1 MTVTPGRAPSSG
13 SATAAPVRPSDA
25 SSGPSAASAG
35 GPELYTRQSSGLVR
49 SISLSSSIYMNL
61 TTIGLIFAILVIT
74 ATPTGFPHSDPVL
87 MAVLTTVVC
96 LGPALLYGVW
106 TAIAPRSGAD
116 YVWNSRA
123 FHPWVGFAA
132 NFAAVSWFILGNGF
146 LAWDVAT
153 DGLPTAFYM
162 IGHAFHSSTIIGWG
176 TTVSGKNW
184 AFAIGILVLVLSAV
198 ACGLGMRRT
207 VRLMVIL
214 LGLTVAGVVLSLF
227 ILLFNSHS
235 DFVHAVARNGGNYNA
250 VIAAAAK
257 SGYHTGHYSLGVT
270 LLSMPPLY
278 LALGYSVASA
288 YAGGEL
294 RTARTTGLWG
304 PIGAVII
311 AGLLIIVTFAAA
323 SSTIGFPFIGAA
335 TTLSNA
341 GSKAYPF
348 AHGANYFFFVSL
360 LTTSKVWSLILG
372 IAYIAAPLSALLVT
386 ALYTTRA
393 VFAWSFDRILP
404 DRLAGVDM
412 RTGAPI
418 PALIYVTVLAL
429 IYLVFI
435 RLFTTTTLQF
445 LGSVVIGSS
454 FAFMFA
460 ALGAMI
466 LPFIKRGRSLYE
478 SSPFRGS
485 IAGIPVLSLVGAWAF
500 VIYTFMFIS
509 SLTQDPVGANSAKGL
524 IAQAI
529 VLAIA
534 VAIFP
539 ISRWL
544 NRRRGVNLGLL
555 GKELPPE

>member
-1 MTVTPGRAPSSG
+1 M
-13 SATAAPVRPSDA
+13 
-25 SSGPSAASAG
+25 
-35 GPELYTRQSSGLVR
+35 R
-49 SISLSSSIYMNL
+49 SISLSSSIYLNL

-74 ATPTGFPHSDPVL
+74 ATPTGFPKSDPVL
-87 MAVLTTVVC
+87 MAILTTFFC

-106 TAIAPRSGAD
+106 TATAPRSGAD

-153 DGLPTAFYM
+153 DALPTAFY
-162 IGHAFHSSTIIGWG
+162 IVGNAFHSSTIIGWG

-184 AFAIGILVLVLSAV
+184 AFAIGIVVLVLSAV
-198 ACGLGMRRT
+198 GCGLGMRRT
-207 VRLMVIL
+207 VRVMTML
-214 LGLTVAGVVLSLF
+214 LALTVAGVVLSLL
-227 ILLFNSHS
+227 ILLFNSHQ
-235 DFVHAVARNGGNYNA
+235 DFVNAVARNGGNYNQ
-250 VIAAAAK
+250 IINDAAK
-257 SGYHTGHYSLGVT
+257 TGYHTGHYTFGVT

-311 AGLLIIVTFAAA
+311 AGLLIIFTFAAA

-348 AHGANYFFFVSL
+348 AHGANYFFFVSM
-360 LTTSKVWSLILG
+360 LTTSKVWSIILG
-372 IAYIAAPLSALLVT
+372 LAYIAAPLSALLVT

-418 PALIYVTVLAL
+418 PALIYATVLAL
-429 IYLVFI
+429 IYLLFI

-445 LGSVVIGSS
+445 LGSVVVGSS

-460 ALGAMI
+460 ALGAII

-485 IAGIPVLSLVGAWAF
+485 IAGIPVLSVIGAVAF
-500 VIYTFMFIS
+500 VVYAFMFVA
-509 SLTQDPVGANSAKGL
+509 SLTQDPVGANTTKGL

-529 VLAIA
+529 VLAVAI
-534 VAIFP
+534 AIFP
-539 ISRWL
+539 ISSML